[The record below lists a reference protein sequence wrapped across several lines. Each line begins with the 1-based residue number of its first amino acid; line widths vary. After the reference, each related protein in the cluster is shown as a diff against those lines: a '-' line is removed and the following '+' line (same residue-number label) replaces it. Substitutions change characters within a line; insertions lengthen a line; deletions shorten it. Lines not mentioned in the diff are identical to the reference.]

1 MVADT
6 MKRRRE
12 KKQRKRIEEAVQY
25 ALAHKIRVE
34 ILAVLNEAAY
44 TASEVATLIDV
55 PLSNV
60 ANHLRRMLEDGSIE
74 VAKVEERRGTNVYWY
89 RAVEIPYYSKE
100 EAEAL
105 TEMERQVIA
114 GLVIQSGTAEVMAA
128 LWKGHL
134 ADPRTILSWDFY
146 PVDHQGRDD
155 LEAEN
160 LRHLERMHEIKCEA
174 INRVAESGEETT
186 SILVSLFAFVRA
198 RKPQRP
204 LSQS

>member
-1 MVADT
+1 MVAA
-6 MKRRRE
+6 MAKRKRE
-12 KKQRKRIEEAVQY
+12 KKQHKRIEEAVQY

-44 TASEVATLIDV
+44 TASEVAAIIGV

-60 ANHLRRMLEDGSIE
+60 ANHIRRMLEDGSIE
-74 VAKVEERRGTNVYWY
+74 VATIEERRGTNVYWY

-134 ADPRTILSWDFY
+134 ADPRTILSWDWY
-146 PVDHQGRDD
+146 PVDQQGRDD
-155 LEAEN
+155 MEAES
-160 LRHLERMHEIKCEA
+160 LRHLDRLQEIKCEA

-186 SILVSLFAFVRA
+186 PIVVSVFAFVRA
-198 RKPQRP
+198 RKPRRP
-204 LSQS
+204 LS